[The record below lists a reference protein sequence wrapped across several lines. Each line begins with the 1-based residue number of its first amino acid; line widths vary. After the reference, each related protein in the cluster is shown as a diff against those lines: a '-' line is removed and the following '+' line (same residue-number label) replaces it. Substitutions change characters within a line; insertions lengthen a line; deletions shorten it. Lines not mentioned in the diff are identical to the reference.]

1 MALRDAS
8 NDIEMKQL
16 LIRNTTKNLIEL
28 KSGLKE
34 TDETDNTTETQTELG
49 SDSSSEDE
57 AEVTSNSI
65 CEKKGYYC
73 KKFVRHL
80 VYEMLWSAWFLLAI
94 LVFQRNCK

>member
-28 KSGLKE
+28 ESGPKE
-34 TDETDNTTETQTELG
+34 TNETENTTKIQTEVG
-49 SDSSSEDE
+49 SDSGSEDE

-65 CEKKGYYC
+65 WKKKGNYC
-73 KKFVRHL
+73 KNFVRIL
-80 VYEMLWSAWFLLAI
+80 VYEMLWSAWFLLVF